1 MIEYQLDIL
10 QNKIL
15 KNFNKNLKIID
26 NLLFLEGGASKIEYY
41 KQYPITTFIET
52 VDELCKTD
60 KPNIWTYCEPELQQ
74 YIKSI
79 KGNIKWL
86 KLRLNIPYIKRKF
99 KSIDS
104 YKLLE
109 KAYFLFRVEKSSNKK
124 IDFQKTDSVYLI
136 INAPDWEKKN
146 KNMYIVHEFLNKD
159 MNPLNFKQKTT
170 QIKFFKIEVN
180 QPKLRGEANL
190 KDLIYKL
197 SNEKMKTYVETMT
210 KTYKQLF
217 NMNNIIVD
225 EPLKKIPITYTI
237 EENKSLNII
246 KEKKINLLP
255 YDKKLK
261 YKDQKY
267 MDDTLQINIP
277 NNFTNEMLENQE
289 FTILDIKFNLFEL
302 EYINN
307 SVLFFNKSNKKFLTR
322 QILNQ
327 SLIDLN
333 GIIIFPFSNNEMYFI
348 YNPDLNTIYLYVI
361 STKEIVKEYN
371 NIQYFAYVNY
381 INYIIKKLEESKK
394 ITSDELN
401 KLKESIKKI
410 EGNLKDKI
418 SDILN
423 NIKRLSIYI
432 QWII

>member
-432 QWII
+432 

>member
-289 FTILDIKFNLFEL
+289 IL
-302 EYINN
+302 
-307 SVLFFNKSNKKFLTR
+307 
-322 QILNQ
+322 
-327 SLIDLN
+327 
-333 GIIIFPFSNNEMYFI
+333 G
-348 YNPDLNTIYLYVI
+348 
-361 STKEIVKEYN
+361 
-371 NIQYFAYVNY
+371 
-381 INYIIKKLEESKK
+381 
-394 ITSDELN
+394 
-401 KLKESIKKI
+401 
-410 EGNLKDKI
+410 
-418 SDILN
+418 
-423 NIKRLSIYI
+423 
-432 QWII
+432 

>member
-26 NLLFLEGGASKIEYY
+26 NLLFLEGGSSKIEYY

-60 KPNIWTYCEPELQQ
+60 NPNIWTYCEPELQQ

-99 KSIDS
+99 KSINS

-197 SNEKMKTYVETMT
+197 SNEKMRTYVETMT

-237 EENKSLNII
+237 KENKSSITV
-246 KEKKINLLP
+246 EQKKINLLP

-267 MDDTLQINIP
+267 MDDTIQINIP
-277 NNFTNEMLENQE
+277 NNFTNEMIENQD

-307 SVLFFNKSNKKFLTR
+307 SVLFFNKSNKNFLTR

-348 YNPDLNTIYLYVI
+348 YNPDLNTIYLYII
-361 STKEIVKEYN
+361 SSKKIVKEYN

-381 INYIIKKLEESKK
+381 INYIIKKLEDSKK

-401 KLKESIKKI
+401 KLKESITKI

-418 SDILN
+418 SELLN
-423 NIKRLSIYI
+423 NIKRLSI
-432 QWII
+432 